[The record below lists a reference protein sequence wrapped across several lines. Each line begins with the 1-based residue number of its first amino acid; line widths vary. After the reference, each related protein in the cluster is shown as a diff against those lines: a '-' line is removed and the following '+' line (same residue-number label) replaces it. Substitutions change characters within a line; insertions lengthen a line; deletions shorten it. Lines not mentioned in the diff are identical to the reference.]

1 MSAEDLIAAIDT
13 MAARAAAGNI
23 HAKRGAILQMHEA
36 AERFAAAAQM
46 LARQMSEPGSNY
58 GPEITEPIAQAGT
71 HQQASAMAFADADA
85 ALSALMRRSVA
96 EQAESG
102 TQTPHHQNELTESGT
117 R

>member
-23 HAKRGAILQMHEA
+23 HAKRGAILAMHEA
-36 AERFAAAAQM
+36 AERFGAALVM

-58 GPEITEPIAQAGT
+58 GPEITEPLAQAAT
-71 HQQASAMAFADADA
+71 HQQASAMALAEADS
-85 ALSALMRRSVA
+85 ALSTLMRRSVA
-96 EQAESG
+96 EQADSG
-102 TQTPHHQNELTESGT
+102 TQTPHHQNELTEAGT